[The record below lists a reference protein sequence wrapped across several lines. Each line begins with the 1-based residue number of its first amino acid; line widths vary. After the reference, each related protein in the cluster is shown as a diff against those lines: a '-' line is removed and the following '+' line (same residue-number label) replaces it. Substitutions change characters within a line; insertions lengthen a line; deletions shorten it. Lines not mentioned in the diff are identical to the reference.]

1 MTRED
6 IRSSLKNVFREI
18 FDGRD
23 IEPSDELT
31 AKQVEGWNS
40 VTHIDLICAIE
51 EKFSFAFSTSEIAR
65 LQNVGEL
72 ISVIEKKVKA

>member
-6 IRSSLKNVFREI
+6 IRHSLKDVFREI
-18 FDGRD
+18 FDGRE
-23 IEPSDELT
+23 IEPADELT
-31 AKQVEGWNS
+31 AKQVDGWNS

-51 EKFSFAFSTSEIAR
+51 DKFSFAFSTSEIAR

>member
-6 IRSSLKNVFREI
+6 IRSSLKDVFRET
-18 FDGRD
+18 FDGRE
-23 IEPSDELT
+23 IELADELT
-31 AKQVEGWNS
+31 AKQVDGWNS

-51 EKFSFAFSTSEIAR
+51 EKFSFAFSTAEIAR

-72 ISVIEKKVKA
+72 ISVVEKKMKA

>member
-1 MTRED
+1 MTRQE
-6 IRSSLKNVFREI
+6 IRSSLKNVFREVFEGQEI
-18 FDGRD
+18 DLA
-23 IEPSDELT
+23 DELT

-51 EKFSFAFSTSEIAR
+51 DKFSFAFSTSEIAR

-72 ISVIEKKVKA
+72 ISVIEKKTV

>member
-1 MTRED
+1 MTREQ
-6 IRSSLKNVFREI
+6 IRHSLKDVFREI
-18 FDGRD
+18 FDGRE
-23 IEPSDELT
+23 IEPADDLT

-51 EKFSFAFSTSEIAR
+51 DKLSFAFSTSEIAR

-72 ISVIEKKVKA
+72 ISAIEKKVKA

>member
-1 MTRED
+1 MTREQ
-6 IRSSLKNVFREI
+6 IRHSLRDVFREI

-51 EKFSFAFSTSEIAR
+51 DKFSFAFSTSEIAR

-72 ISVIEKKVKA
+72 ISAIEKKVKD